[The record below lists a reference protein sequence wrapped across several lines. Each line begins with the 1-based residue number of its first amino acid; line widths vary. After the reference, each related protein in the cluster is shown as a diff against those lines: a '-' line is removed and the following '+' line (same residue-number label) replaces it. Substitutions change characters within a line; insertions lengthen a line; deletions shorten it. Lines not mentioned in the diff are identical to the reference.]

1 MFLINHS
8 FELHNIHEIEYKMQ
22 FVQYP
27 TEYHPKLFINSFRIK
42 ILIFSKINS
51 TKNHKMPT

>member
-27 TEYHPKLFINSFRIK
+27 TEIP
-42 ILIFSKINS
+42 SKTI
-51 TKNHKMPT
+51 HQQF